1 MDNLPIINFNDTPPL
16 PSVVVPLRPIQLN
29 YTQYIL
35 LDYISK
41 LNNYLSSIEEFK
53 RGVARFYIKGG
64 AATPLLLK
72 KHNVYGLF
80 QKFPFQIENDIDT
93 ELLIDPEIKDDTRNY
108 IQKKLVLSI
117 INHICMYFSSFSP
130 SVLHGLLGEWKDAG
144 FAYTGP
150 YSGKIQIVDKGY
162 TSNNFVGSDP
172 FQTLFLDSALV
183 DLSLKNSPFTLS
195 IHPNY
200 FYESSPLNITLIQLR
215 PNLSGEDGN
224 PIFEISMPKASNDSL
239 VWSWISGAETIENV
253 LPGIN
258 LPIADPYSVYFDA
271 EVSSAL
277 NSRKNKKALRKYRAD
292 LMRNYIFHPYTSQKT
307 RSNLLKYRENA
318 LKPLETHKFK
328 NGRTVKNLLK
338 AAAWPFEKINTPL
351 KKPYYGKV
359 SVTRRSGRKNY
370 AARDKN

>member
-1 MDNLPIINFNDTPPL
+1 MDDLPIINFNDTPPL

-41 LNNYLSSIEEFK
+41 LYKYLSSFEEFK
-53 RGVARFYIKGG
+53 KGVARFYIKGG

-72 KHNVYGLF
+72 KHNLYGLF
-80 QKFPFQIENDIDT
+80 QKFPFQIENDIDA
-93 ELLIDPEIKDDTRNY
+93 ELLIDPEMKGDARNY
-108 IQKKLVLSI
+108 IQKKLILSI

-130 SVLHGLLGEWKDAG
+130 SVLNGLIGEWKDAG
-144 FAYTGP
+144 FTYTGP
-150 YSGKIQIVDKGY
+150 YTGKIQVVDKGF
-162 TSNNFVGSDP
+162 TANNFVGSDP
-172 FQTLFLDSALV
+172 FQTLFLDSALL
-183 DLSLKNSPFTLS
+183 DLSLKNSPFSLF

-200 FYESSPLNITLIQLR
+200 FFESTPLNITLIQLR

-224 PIFEISMPKASNDSL
+224 PVFEISMPKASNDSL
-239 VWSWISGAETIENV
+239 VWNWISGAETITNV

-258 LPIADPYSVYFDA
+258 LPIADTYSVYFDA

-292 LMRNYIFHPYTSQKT
+292 LMRNYIFYPYTSQKT

-351 KKPYYGKV
+351 KKPYHAKV

-370 AARDKN
+370 VARDKN